1 MQWGRDPQ
9 NPVSNVSDEP
19 MMINDAILDGWSSMG
34 RNLQVQ
40 PFHPCLYQ
48 RRQDWCEGPSGTTF
62 TGGWLG
68 DSRSTWP
75 CQTPEFIQ
83 MRSIL
88 TGSTYMMLFF
98 FSCVVAETTC
108 CFNKHADA
116 GCLNYHQLHLIQG
129 AGALGSRYPGD
140 ANEADSPR
148 EARGGICWVVIF
160 LFEIFPRKFIVIT
173 KTWLKST
180 AIASI
185 HIDIT
190 LHIWYIYIHAYI
202 YIYIFYIKAFLSCY
216 I

>member
-83 MRSIL
+83 MRSIVAVP
-88 TGSTYMMLFF
+88 TWRIFF
-98 FSCVVAETTC
+98 PVAENYLLFQQTC
-108 CFNKHADA
+108 RCRMP
-116 GCLNYHQLHLIQG
+116 QL
-129 AGALGSRYPGD
+129 P
-140 ANEADSPR
+140 
-148 EARGGICWVVIF
+148 
-160 LFEIFPRKFIVIT
+160 
-173 KTWLKST
+173 ST
-180 AIASI
+180 ALNPRRWSSGIQIPWRCQRSKLAQGGGGDLLGVFFL
-185 HIDIT
+185 DI
-190 LHIWYIYIHAYI
+190 
-202 YIYIFYIKAFLSCY
+202 S
-216 I
+216 